1 MARHILCEKQGKI
14 NEAYKKLQ
22 YCWKSNGDKVPPAE
36 FAKLAA
42 EYSECP
48 SGKKGGDL
56 GWFPRGKMAGPFQD
70 LRFAGDLLMEVGV
83 GVELATTAVPHLFLP
98 LACATN
104 VAKNIGA
111 VTSTSTRTPI
121 YKAFAKGENIGDVT
135 AKGECVGNVAD
146 CEGRM
151 CWQCCRSEGDIL
163 EDPAKEPNKDM
174 YMMTIEPEDT
184 PNQPEYVQIGMVLGL
199 PVSVN
204 GKEFSPASLLSEL
217 NEIGGHIIF
226 FLFKNLTMM
235 SFIDCMVD
243 PRTCINVTPCIV
255 QLEVSPG
262 SSNASGSS
270 SSKEQHNQQYPVPEV
285 KRRKQHRT
293 KHFENQE
300 PCLMRGVYFKN
311 MKWQAAIKVDKK
323 QIHLGTVGS
332 QEAAARLYDRF
343 MTTERVREAIGV
355 TLFVLCSNI
364 RLHTSF
370 SDHHSDGGDDFKI
383 KERSWD
389 QFLTERASELVTNIR
404 NVSQSDK
411 MEISTDKV
419 LTMG

>member
-1 MARHILCEKQGKI
+1 ME
-14 NEAYKKLQ
+14 
-22 YCWKSNGDKVPPAE
+22 
-36 FAKLAA
+36 
-42 EYSECP
+42 
-48 SGKKGGDL
+48 L
-56 GWFPRGKMAGPFQD
+56 GA
-70 LRFAGDLLMEVGV
+70 
-83 GVELATTAVPHLFLP
+83 GVELATTVVPHLFLP

-104 VAKNIGA
+104 VAKNVGA

-121 YKAFAKGENIGDVT
+121 YKAFAKGENIGDVI

-146 CEGRM
+146 L
-151 CWQCCRSEGDIL
+151 GDIR

-174 YMMTIEPEDT
+174 YMMTIEPEDA

-217 NEIGGHIIF
+217 SEIGGHIIF
-226 FLFKNLTMM
+226 LLFKNLTMM

-255 QLEVSPG
+255 QLEKTISKVSPG

-285 KRRKQHRT
+285 KCRKQHRR
-293 KHFENQE
+293 KHFEIQE

-332 QEAAARLYDRF
+332 QEAAARLYDS
-343 MTTERVREAIGV
+343 RELYLRAAGIFADV
-355 TLFVLCSNI
+355 NSLF
-364 RLHTSF
+364 
-370 SDHHSDGGDDFKI
+370 
-383 KERSWD
+383 
-389 QFLTERASELVTNIR
+389 
-404 NVSQSDK
+404 
-411 MEISTDKV
+411 
-419 LTMG
+419 

>member
-1 MARHILCEKQGKI
+1 MYKVKQSRVRTQRRRSQEERDRERKNRQWEEVMTVPQKVEEKVRRQMGLAHAYMSKARHILCEKQGKI

-36 FAKLAA
+36 FAKL
-42 EYSECP
+42 
-48 SGKKGGDL
+48 
-56 GWFPRGKMAGPFQD
+56 
-70 LRFAGDLLMEVGV
+70 RFAGDLLMELGA

-104 VAKNIGA
+104 VAKNVGA

-217 NEIGGHIIF
+217 NEIGG
-226 FLFKNLTMM
+226 
-235 SFIDCMVD
+235 
-243 PRTCINVTPCIV
+243 TCINVTPCIV

-332 QEAAARLYDRF
+332 QEAAARLYDR
-343 MTTERVREAIGV
+343 VREAIGV